1 MWFTLILLSLLL
13 GITIRQA
20 SQGLFGALVT
30 MALTCCA
37 AALALGTYE
46 WVAIHWVAPN
56 WRPDYALPVALGVTF
71 GLSLVLSR
79 LAFDFLVRRSCLL
92 PAWVDRVGGG
102 VCGFITSLTTV
113 GIFAICMQM
122 LPFDKGVIL
131 GYQRLP
137 SSTSKDRR
145 VGLPTEQSELLLSP
159 DRFALNIASML
170 SSGVFGSGKDPH
182 KDGPDLLENIAWV
195 GSVHPEV
202 SRFAPPNSIAVL
214 GAKPVESVFKLT
226 PGNERR
232 GTVTKLEAQPPVSGH
247 KFHAVRIKLRN
258 PARDK
263 YKSHIFSLRQFRVV
277 GLRSGSSEQY
287 HPAAIRFEQ
296 GAKENGYHIASI
308 ISGSLVT
315 PVTEKIYQPV
325 DQKAE
330 VEIVFETP
338 SDFKPIFL
346 EYKREARATLAFD
359 DLGVFAGE
367 ASATPAPTARQAGST
382 GETGLPGE
390 RLAAVPAPA
399 AGATPTAPARTSG
412 RRSRRGSR
420 RSGATSTQPAPRR
433 GGNIRGIT
441 STPGASR
448 FGEELPMTLTSYQRL
463 KNADL
468 KRGAIVAGHLVGN
481 VGDQADGK
489 DRPISKFSV
498 PEDKRLLQL
507 STIKLQARSGIGRI
521 FTQVI
526 STVQNYYVEDDRGR
540 QYKIVGKY
548 AIANV
553 NGQQVFEVQYFSELA
568 GAMGGLG
575 KFSRIQEKNL
585 GPQDTFALLFLVDPG
600 ARITAFSTGGD
611 ATRRDDLTSENLVA
625 PD

>member
-1 MWFTLILLSLLL
+1 MWFTLILVSLLL
-13 GITIRQA
+13 GITVRQA
-20 SQGLFGALVT
+20 SQGFFGALVT

-37 AALALGTYE
+37 AALAVGTYE

-71 GLSLVLSR
+71 GLPLILSR
-79 LAFDFLVRRSCLL
+79 LAFDFLVRRACLL
-92 PAWVDRVGGG
+92 PAWVDRLGGG
-102 VCGFITSLTTV
+102 VCGVVTSMTTV
-113 GIFAICMQM
+113 GIFAICAQM
-122 LPFDKGVIL
+122 LPFDQGIIL

-137 SSTSKDRR
+137 SPASQNQQ
-145 VGLPTEQSELLLSP
+145 VGSPTKQTELLLSP
-159 DRFALNIASML
+159 DRFALSIASAL
-170 SSGVFGSGKDPH
+170 SSGVFGSGKDPG
-182 KDGPDLLENIAWV
+182 KDGPDLLETIAWV
-195 GSVHPEV
+195 GAVDPEV

-232 GTVTKLEAQPPVSGH
+232 GTVTKLEAQPPASGQE
-247 KFHAVRIKLRN
+247 FHAVRIKLRN

-263 YKSHIFSLRQFRVV
+263 NKSHVFSLRQFRVV
-277 GLRSGSSEQY
+277 GMRSGSLEQY
-287 HPAAIRFEQ
+287 HPTAIRFEQ
-296 GAKENGYHIASI
+296 GAEENGYHIVSIAS
-308 ISGSLVT
+308 GNLVT
-315 PVTEKIYQPV
+315 PAADKLYEPI
-325 DQKAE
+325 DGKAE

-338 SDFKPIFL
+338 SGFKPTFL

-367 ASATPAPTARQAGST
+367 ANAAPATT
-382 GETGLPGE
+382 GGTGLPGE
-390 RLAAVPAPA
+390 RLAAAPAPA
-399 AGATPTAPARTSG
+399 AVAAPTTPARSSG
-412 RRSRRGSR
+412 RRARRGSR
-420 RSGATSTQPAPRR
+420 RGNTSSDAPTRRR

-448 FGEELPMTLTSYQRL
+448 FGDELPITLTSYQRL

-481 VGDQADGK
+481 VSDQAGGK

-507 STIKLQARSGIGRI
+507 STIKLKARSGLGRI

-548 AIANV
+548 AMANV
-553 NGQQVFEVQYFSELA
+553 NGQQVFEVQYFSELI
-568 GAMGGLG
+568 GGIGGLG

-611 ATRRDDLTSENLVA
+611 ATRRDDLAGENLVA